1 MITSTM
7 QDKRDDES
15 LPSKTAVKK
24 EMLELQAI
32 GVELI
37 DLPEG
42 QLKKMILPPEI
53 LKAVM
58 EARKIKSHGAAKRQ
72 RLFVGRL
79 MRKTDA
85 APIRAQLDAMDSG
98 SAQSAAAHRRL
109 EAWREKLLADEGAL
123 TEFADAF
130 PGSDLQKIRT
140 LVRNA
145 KREKDAGTPPHSYR
159 ELFRLLKE
167 CSDSNPS

>member
-1 MITSTM
+1 MA
-7 QDKRDDES
+7 DEI
-15 LPSKTAVKK
+15 PSKTQVKK

-37 DLPEG
+37 DLPER
-42 QLKKMILPPEI
+42 QLKKMVLPPEI
-53 LKAVM
+53 LKAVL

-72 RLFVGRL
+72 RLYVGRL

-85 APIRAQLDAMDSG
+85 LPIRAQLDAMNSG

-123 TEFADAF
+123 TEFADEF

-145 KREKDAGTPPHSYR
+145 KREKDAGQPPHAFR